1 MENVEQILRNFSHTT
16 SVTMNVI
23 GTFEM
28 RQAPLGGLS
37 EDWLIQSACA
47 GVKEGRDEYEF

>member
-1 MENVEQILRNFSHTT
+1 MQNVEHILRNFSHTT

-23 GTFEM
+23 GTCEI

-37 EDWLIQSACA
+37 EDRLMQSACA
-47 GVKEGRDEYEF
+47 GVEAGRDEYEF